1 MGEKE
6 WTDRLNQTDRDRDHL
21 PITSAPKRK
30 QPSRRHSTS
39 SYGGQPARVQEAYLG
54 REKTEPLEKC

>member
-30 QPSRRHSTS
+30 PPLRRHMAASHS
-39 SYGGQPARVQEAYLG
+39 QEVDFR
-54 REKTEPLEKC
+54 REKTGPLEKC